1 MKAENK
7 YTSLMNNTFIFAI
20 STISSKLMV
29 FLLMPLY
36 TRLLTPA
43 DYAVMDI
50 IVQSSNLI
58 IPLVFVGMSEAV
70 IRYSLDKSVR
80 KSDVF
85 TVGITTCLKGFVAF
99 LLLLPLLTLY
109 EHTADY
115 IIYIYLYVI
124 SACLRGV
131 CTQFTRGIGYVRL
144 YAFDSVFATIT
155 ILIFN
160 VIFMVVFRLGVT
172 GYILSIIFSN
182 LISVL
187 FLALSAKLHRYF
199 KPINYSKKVRRQ
211 MISYALPL
219 IPTTIFWWIM
229 NVSDRYLV
237 EYFTDATTMGL
248 YSASYKIP
256 TIIFL
261 ISSIFTQA
269 WQLSA
274 ISEYDQKDK
283 DKFYSRVFNLLM
295 SAVFSAASF
304 IILAIKPFTF
314 ILMEASYH
322 STTQTAVVLVLA
334 MVFSCFCTFYSSF
347 YMASKKNNMSL
358 VTTLVGAVMNLL
370 LNILM
375 IPIIGAQGA
384 AVSTFISYFSVFV
397 FRVID
402 TRRFVK
408 LKINYTVLMFNLL
421 AVILQIVST
430 LVQVQHNWLVQLL
443 LFIFILL
450 LNLKSLLITLIHI
463 YEKYSKRKK

>member
-99 LLLLPLLTLY
+99 LLFLPLLNLY
-109 EHTADY
+109 ELTSDY
-115 IIYIYLYVI
+115 IIYIYLYVV

-219 IPTTIFWWIM
+219 IPTTIFWWVM

-314 ILMEASYH
+314 ILMEESYH
-322 STTQTAVVLVLA
+322 STSQTAVVLVLA

-358 VTTLVGAVMNLL
+358 VTTLVGAVINLL

-408 LKINYTVLMFNLL
+408 LKINYTVLFFNLL
-421 AVILQIVST
+421 AVILQVVAT

-463 YEKYSKRKK
+463 YEKYAKRKK